1 MDLWV
6 MIKERYALLF
16 IFVIII
22 FVSLILLLAIWKT
35 RFETSK
41 CQNLMRAIICPI
53 MIVLSISGLV
63 IAVSFG
69 YHASRLERC
78 P

>member
-6 MIKERYALLF
+6 MIKERYALLS

-22 FVSLILLLAIWKT
+22 FVSLILLVAIWKT
-35 RFETSK
+35 RFETPKS
-41 CQNLMRAIICPI
+41 LIVIITIICAV
-53 MIVLSISGLV
+53 MIVLSISALV

-69 YHASRLERC
+69 YNS
-78 P
+78 